1 MVRTKGRKQKNR
13 TRRLRNKTK
22 RRCHTC
28 NSILKLFKGGNG
40 EESDP
45 TISTEGSENVPQST
59 SSNPIPDTN
68 NNELTSNSGMESS
81 VNVPQSTSP
90 IQTPDT
96 NLSEGTI
103 DSSIEDSE
111 FTPSSIPIQNTQN
124 TNDNSE
130 KENNISSNEYVET
143 ETENNQQQPSL
154 EIEPQPTPVI
164 PNYKYKNEVTEGDT
178 SVPDKLT
185 ITSEDLLDITND
197 DVLGTKSADG
207 TYIND
212 GILYNKEEND
222 GKTIKKVTIM
232 DIPEVLVETTPTD
245 NLLVNQATTLLKSLS
260 YLLTSVKDTIPDYV
274 EVQLDDKKFII
285 SKSSPYIV
293 M

>member
-40 EESDP
+40 EDSDT
-45 TISTEGSENVPQST
+45 TISTEGSE
-59 SSNPIPDTN
+59 
-68 NNELTSNSGMESS
+68 
-81 VNVPQSTSP
+81 NVPQSTSP

-103 DSSIEDSE
+103 DSSIEGSE
-111 FTPSSIPIQNTQN
+111 FTPSSISIQNTQN